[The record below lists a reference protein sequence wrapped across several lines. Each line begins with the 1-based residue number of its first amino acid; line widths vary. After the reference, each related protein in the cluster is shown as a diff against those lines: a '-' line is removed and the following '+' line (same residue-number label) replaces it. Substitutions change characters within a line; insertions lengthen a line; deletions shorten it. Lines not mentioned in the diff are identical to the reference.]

1 MNALENATTIE
12 SHHHVPPSSP
22 AAKIR
27 SFIWHLLQMVVAM
40 QVGMGLYMLFANQ
53 LAPSGYKEAM
63 VAYPLLDFWMMML
76 AMTLPMIGLMWYH
89 KYDLRYCIG
98 MTIAMLAPVGLLT
111 VLTQVDLMS
120 ICGLHCNGQT
130 AMVLGMAIYMFF
142 RRQ

>member
-1 MNALENATTIE
+1 MNALENVTTIE
-12 SHHHVPPSSP
+12 SHHHVLPASR

-27 SFIWHLLQMVVAM
+27 SFVWHLLQMVVAM
-40 QVGMGLYMLFANQ
+40 QAGMALYMLFVDQ
-53 LAPSGYKEAM
+53 LAPAAYKAAM

-76 AMTLPMIGLMWYH
+76 AMTLPMIGLMLYH

-142 RRQ
+142 RRR